1 MTSKHQTLESFKNDL
16 SLSMAAKTP
25 FIIKVPDFLT
35 NPIMTRFCP
44 TLRNYCTP
52 SVVFDE
58 TLAAGSCS
66 LWFYQGCSIYVV
78 VDQTALLDFVKD
90 YKKVL
95 DDELPKVAPADN
107 KTWTFE
113 TFADEAKRTR
123 NPQLN
128 FKDRLINNAFG
139 LSGEVGEFVDL
150 MKKAL
155 FHGTEVPREK
165 IVKELGDIQYY
176 WMEAVSTL
184 GEQLKFTIQDVLD
197 TNSKKLRERY
207 PDGFSFAAA
216 NERKDEKVEKIT
228 NEDGKKAD
236 LYKLYSDLMDDMFG
250 SRF

>member
-16 SLSMAAKTP
+16 TLSMAAKTP

-78 VDQTALLDFVKD
+78 VDQATLLDFVKD

-95 DDELPKVAPADN
+95 DEELPKPALEDKWN
-107 KTWTFE
+107 YE
-113 TFADEAKRTR
+113 AFAEEAKRTR

-128 FKDRLINNAFG
+128 FKDRIINNAFG

-155 FHGTEVPREK
+155 FHGTEVPRDK

-176 WMEAVSTL
+176 WAETVSTL
-184 GEQLKFTIQDVLD
+184 GEQLEFTIQDVLD

-228 NEDGKKAD
+228 NEDGKKAN
-236 LYKLYSDLMDDMFG
+236 LYKLYSDLMDDVFG
-250 SRF
+250 PRF

>member
-16 SLSMAAKTP
+16 TLSMAAKTP
-25 FIIKVPDFLT
+25 FYVKVPDFLVS
-35 NPIMTRFCP
+35 PLMSRFCP
-44 TLRNYCTP
+44 NLRNYHKI
-52 SVVFDE
+52 VGVLFDAE
-58 TLAAGSCS
+58 LAAGSCS
-66 LWFYQGCSIYVV
+66 LFVTEDYPDVV
-78 VDQTALLDFVKD
+78 VEQKQLLDFVEG

-95 DDELPKVAPADN
+95 DDELPKAAPADN
-107 KTWTFE
+107 KKWTFE

-176 WMEAVSTL
+176 WAETVSTL

-216 NERKDEKVEKIT
+216 NERKDEKVEKVT

-236 LYKLYSDLMDDMFG
+236 LYKLYSALMDDMFG
-250 SRF
+250 LRG

>member
-16 SLSMAAKTP
+16 TLSMAAKTP

-58 TLAAGSCS
+58 TMAAGSCS

-78 VDQTALLDFVKD
+78 VDQATLLDFVKD

-95 DDELPKVAPADN
+95 DDELPKVAPVDT
-107 KTWTFE
+107 KKWTFE

-155 FHGTEVPREK
+155 FHGTEVPRDK

-176 WMEAVSTL
+176 WAETVSTL
-184 GEQLKFTIQDVLD
+184 GEQLKFTVQDVLD

-207 PDGFSFAAA
+207 PNGFSFAAA

-228 NEDGKKAD
+228 NADNEKAD
-236 LYKLYSDLMDDMFG
+236 LYKLYSTLMDDLFG
-250 SRF
+250 SRV

>member
-1 MTSKHQTLESFKNDL
+1 MTKHQTLELFKNTL

-25 FIIKVPDFLT
+25 FYIDVPNFLVK
-35 NPIMTRFCP
+35 PLISRFCP
-44 TLRNYCTP
+44 ALRDY
-52 SVVFDE
+52 SLSQKVVFDE
-58 TLAAGSCS
+58 EVAAGSCLLFPES
-66 LWFYQGCSIYVV
+66 GYPSIVV
-78 VDQTALLDFVKD
+78 EQHELLDFVKGF
-90 YKKVL
+90 KKVL
-95 DDELPKVAPADN
+95 DEELPKTPVDT
-107 KTWTFE
+107 KKWTYE
-113 TFADEAKRTR
+113 SFADEAKRTR

-216 NERKDEKVEKIT
+216 NERKDEKVEKVT